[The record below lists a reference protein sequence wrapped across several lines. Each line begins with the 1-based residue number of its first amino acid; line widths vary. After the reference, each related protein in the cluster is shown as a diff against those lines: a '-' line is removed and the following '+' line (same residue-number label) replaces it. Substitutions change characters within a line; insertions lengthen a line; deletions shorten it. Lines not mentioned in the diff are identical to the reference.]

1 MGGGGGWG
9 DKKIAYLGECKN
21 GVLTLDPCT
30 APFLDL

>member
-1 MGGGGGWG
+1 MSVGGWG
-9 DKKIAYLGECKN
+9 DKKLHIQECKN